1 MKAIKNKGQDKTMN
15 ETTHRFARLVDL
27 SAVQATSTEADVR
40 ACAELAARY
49 NIISVHVLPCWTRF
63 LSTLLPQ
70 QGTGEVM
77 IGGPVGFPGGGH
89 TTDTKV
95 QEVRQLIADGA
106 REVDM
111 VVNIGKVLSG
121 DYDYVRED
129 LRRVV
134 EAAAPVPAKVILE
147 THYLNEEQIRRVC
160 EIAVDVGMK
169 WVKTSTGWAPTGA
182 TVEKVSIIADQL
194 KGRIDIKGAGGIRD
208 LATVR
213 ALYQLGVR
221 RFGMSHGAVTKVLA
235 ELEQHPERFPELNAN

>member
-1 MKAIKNKGQDKTMN
+1 M
-15 ETTHRFARLVDL
+15 
-27 SAVQATSTEADVR
+27 
-40 ACAELAARY
+40 
-49 NIISVHVLPCWTRF
+49 
-63 LSTLLPQ
+63 
-70 QGTGEVM
+70 
-77 IGGPVGFPGGGH
+77 
-89 TTDTKV
+89 
-95 QEVRQLIADGA
+95 RQLIADGA

-147 THYLNEEQIRRVC
+147 THYLNEEQIRR
-160 EIAVDVGMK
+160 VGMK

-235 ELEQHPERFPELNAN
+235 ELEQHPERFPELNAD

>member
-1 MKAIKNKGQDKTMN
+1 
-15 ETTHRFARLVDL
+15 
-27 SAVQATSTEADVR
+27 
-40 ACAELAARY
+40 
-49 NIISVHVLPCWTRF
+49 
-63 LSTLLPQ
+63 
-70 QGTGEVM
+70 M

-160 EIAVDVGMK
+160 EIAVEVGMK

-182 TVEKVSIIADQL
+182 TVEKVRIIADQL

-208 LATVR
+208 PLS
-213 ALYQLGVR
+213 LK
-221 RFGMSHGAVTKVLA
+221 HGACVADIMLA
-235 ELEQHPERFPELNAN
+235 ETKRGMVEHASQVIIVCDYSKLNNTSLAQFTAADRIDTVVVDRLPDDVQAYRNAGIQVISLDEENLL

>member
-1 MKAIKNKGQDKTMN
+1 MN

-27 SAVQATSTEADVR
+27 SAVQATSTEADVQRLRR
-40 ACAELAARY
+40 AGCQIQHYFRPRTALLDALSQYVAAAAGY
-49 NIISVHVLPCWTRF
+49 
-63 LSTLLPQ
+63 
-70 QGTGEVM
+70 GEVM

-160 EIAVDVGMK
+160 EIAVEVGMK
-169 WVKTSTGWAPTGA
+169 WVKTSTGWAPH
-182 TVEKVSIIADQL
+182 
-194 KGRIDIKGAGGIRD
+194 RRHGGKSQD
-208 LATVR
+208 H
-213 ALYQLGVR
+213 R
-221 RFGMSHGAVTKVLA
+221 RPA
-235 ELEQHPERFPELNAN
+235 

>member
-1 MKAIKNKGQDKTMN
+1 MN
-15 ETTHRFARLVDL
+15 ETTRRFARLVDL

-160 EIAVDVGMK
+160 EIAVEVGMK

-182 TVEKVSIIADQL
+182 TVEKVRIIADQL

-221 RFGMSHGAVTKVLA
+221 RFGMSHGAATKVLA
-235 ELEQHPERFPELNAN
+235 ELEQHPERFPELNAD

>member
-1 MKAIKNKGQDKTMN
+1 
-15 ETTHRFARLVDL
+15 
-27 SAVQATSTEADVR
+27 
-40 ACAELAARY
+40 
-49 NIISVHVLPCWTRF
+49 
-63 LSTLLPQ
+63 
-70 QGTGEVM
+70 M
-77 IGGPVGFPGGGH
+77 IGGPVGFPSGGH

-160 EIAVDVGMK
+160 EIAVEVGDE
-169 WVKTSTGWAPTGA
+169 VGQNLYRLGA
-182 TVEKVSIIADQL
+182 H
-194 KGRIDIKGAGGIRD
+194 RRHGGKSQD
-208 LATVR
+208 H
-213 ALYQLGVR
+213 R
-221 RFGMSHGAVTKVLA
+221 RPA
-235 ELEQHPERFPELNAN
+235 

>member
-1 MKAIKNKGQDKTMN
+1 
-15 ETTHRFARLVDL
+15 
-27 SAVQATSTEADVR
+27 
-40 ACAELAARY
+40 
-49 NIISVHVLPCWTRF
+49 
-63 LSTLLPQ
+63 
-70 QGTGEVM
+70 M

-160 EIAVDVGMK
+160 EIAVEVGMK

-182 TVEKVSIIADQL
+182 TVEKV
-194 KGRIDIKGAGGIRD
+194 RIDIKGAGGIRD

-235 ELEQHPERFPELNAN
+235 ELEQHPERFPELNAD